1 MEYRFY
7 QGDGLVLISYSSS
20 ATDIYLRCRAEYD
33 SAPGKAVHGLVNHTP
48 NSDRTL
54 ASSSAPGIFSEPGK
68 LTQVV
73 VAPVSGTS
81 GLKRGQCFAEVY
93 ITDGQGAIRQRV
105 GANYIADGNGGISLG
120 RFVDPGPGG
129 GEGNFVVEAL
139 ASDIAPVDLT
149 WTLAAT
155 NAFRRIYGWVYY
167 YDASADAASR
177 ITTVTLRLPFGSLP
191 TGFAGAP
198 SVHSWTG
205 PTLSLSEEG
214 ISFVYNPRRG
224 DGFGSAN
231 DNGTITL
238 ASTATNPIP
247 FPLDVREDSGAT
259 ILFDVASANA
269 NDRWTA
275 YGIYEEWI
283 VT

>member
-129 GEGNFVVEAL
+129 GEGFLSWVAAFAGDRAGNAAAVTT
-139 ASDIAPVDLT
+139 S
-149 WTLAAT
+149 LAAT
-155 NAFRRIYGWVYY
+155 NAFRKVHGLIWYY
-167 YDASADAASR
+167 HASSDVATRTFPVPYIANLGG
-177 ITTVTLRLPFGSLP
+177 TPP
-191 TGFAGAP
+191 TGFTT
-198 SVHSWTG
+198 TG
-205 PTLSLSEEG
+205 G
-214 ISFVYNPRRG
+214 
-224 DGFGSAN
+224 
-231 DNGTITL
+231 
-238 ASTATNPIP
+238 
-247 FPLDVREDSGAT
+247 
-259 ILFDVASANA
+259 NA
-269 NDRWTA
+269 QFW
-275 YGIYEEWI
+275 
-283 VT
+283 